1 MRKITYQI
9 PRSDRDILGDNNADN
24 DFVSSAVL
32 ANEDGSII
40 ERLQWV
46 QDTLGG
52 AAIQLRTEQSASTT
66 VEETGIMQFS
76 ISLIDIDSGAVA
88 SANIDITSISQV
100 MQRSRGGAAFS
111 TISDPVVSFSKDTG
125 RVYMD
130 YEFKA
135 AQWQVGD
142 IYKMAVSGITCTIG
156 GDTAYVPAMVWS
168 NMVTESANI
177 DTNVE
182 AILVD
187 TAPLWDTTLTGASVV
202 SGSMASFI
210 STGGTA
216 LGTVLPASTSLY
228 DTVKNLNTVGITS
241 APVEKTLSDIL
252 HKDGSF
258 TFDNTTDSLEAIA
271 DKITSGVASNRI
283 AATTIDLNQA
293 ASTYTLFTGST
304 GAVLLDSIIFALPN
318 IDVSDDATITYITIQ
333 TDHTTPQVIFN
344 STYGAKANLTA
355 ENQLS
360 WRGQPIYIGVGD
372 LIRLTIAGGAA
383 DVATVCN
390 VVAEYRAI
398 VAGGSLA

>member
-1 MRKITYQI
+1 MRKLTYQI

-52 AAIQLRTEQSASTT
+52 AAIQLRIEQSASTT
-66 VEETGIMQFS
+66 VEKTGIMQFS

-130 YEFKA
+130 YEFKD
-135 AQWQVGD
+135 AQWQGVD